1 METYTITIIMSL
13 VTIISGVLQIILFF
27 KIWAMTNNVKKIETN
42 VRKMN
47 IRETFKTTH
56 SLERETLPDWSV
68 GSHVIHRETGER
80 LIIIKKSEA
89 YNNFELADDAG
100 FSSCFAHKD
109 KLIPWNAYCETIIKC
124 K

>member
-1 METYTITIIMSL
+1 METYTIIMSL
-13 VTIISGVLQIILFF
+13 VITIGGALQIILFF
-27 KIWAMTNNVKKIETN
+27 KIWGMTNNIKKIETN

-56 SLERETLPDWSV
+56 SLEGETLPDWSV

-80 LIIIKKSEA
+80 LIIIKKNAA

-109 KLIPWNAYCETIIKC
+109 KLIPWNTYYKTTLKHE
-124 K
+124 

>member
-1 METYTITIIMSL
+1 METYTIILSLITI
-13 VTIISGVLQIILFF
+13 VGGVLQIILFF
-27 KIWAMTNNVKKIETN
+27 KLWIMTNNIKKIETN

-100 FSSCFAHKD
+100 FSSCFAPKD
-109 KLIPWNAYCETIIKC
+109 KLIPWNTYYETTIKC
-124 K
+124 E

>member
-1 METYTITIIMSL
+1 METYTIILSLITI
-13 VTIISGVLQIILFF
+13 VGGVLQIILFF
-27 KIWAMTNNVKKIETN
+27 KLWIMTNNIKKIETN

-100 FSSCFAHKD
+100 FSSCFATKD
-109 KLIPWNAYCETIIKC
+109 KLIPWNTYYETTIKC
-124 K
+124 E